1 MRCTR
6 GERRCFRALV
16 FLDLAVDFEADDLE
30 AEDLLDFVAVE
41 LFLVVEDPCDVGSC
55 EDDCGLACAVSE
67 PD

>member
-6 GERRCFRALV
+6 GERRCFRVLV

-30 AEDLLDFVAVE
+30 AEDLLDFVAAE
-41 LFLVVEDPCDVGSC
+41 LFLVVEDACDAEPCGDG
-55 EDDCGLACAVSE
+55 CGLACAVSE